1 MTTKDF
7 EGAEVSCRI
16 GSHVKSQMCT
26 WEKNRPDY
34 RVLNTSLGRSLKG

>member
-16 GSHVKSQMCT
+16 GSHVKSQM
-26 WEKNRPDY
+26 KSRPDY